1 MIVKKK
7 KRVER
12 KWLKTQIK
20 GFDKKHIKDVKKKI
34 PNIEQR
40 IKTEFGK
47 ISRYNREY
55 KKSVKMIE
63 ESFKTIE
70 HYTKLKDKYSDLIQ
84 KEEDRYLKMI
94 KFMNPRVTLK
104 SPTKSY
110 RYWRG
115 KVWWGVGKFKQS
127 GWETFHIIS
136 DKKVKKLNLSK
147 DDIRELGKEKFVDN
161 LIKKDLL
168 FYDNNRK
175 IP

>member
-1 MIVKKK
+1 MIGK
-7 KRVER
+7 KRKGGER

-20 GFDKKHIKDVKKKI
+20 GFDEKHIKDVKKKQ

-40 IKTEFGK
+40 IKEEFGK

-55 KKSVKMIE
+55 KKSVKM
-63 ESFKTIE
+63 IE

-94 KFMNPRVTLK
+94 KFMNPKVTLK

-110 RYWRG
+110 HYWRG

-147 DDIRELGKEKFVDN
+147 DDIRELGKEKFVDT

-175 IP
+175 SP

>member
-1 MIVKKK
+1 MIRK
-7 KRVER
+7 KRKKGER
-12 KWLKTQIK
+12 KWLRTQLK
-20 GFDKKHIKDVKKKI
+20 GFDEKHIEDVKKKI

-63 ESFKTIE
+63 
-70 HYTKLKDKYSDLIQ
+70 HYTELKDKYFELI
-84 KEEDRYLKMI
+84 KNEEKRYIGMVKHL
-94 KFMNPRVTLK
+94 NPKVTLK

-136 DKKVKKLNLSK
+136 DKKVRNLNLSK
-147 DDIRELGKEKFVDN
+147 DDIRQLGKEKFVDT